1 MLLHMNASPP
11 KGDAL
16 QLQQHP
22 LLERLLTRDPDGAP
36 GPNYAMPRQSSK
48 GAQRPDHLPRRSR
61 ESGGRSYLPVGRHFP
76 PGNLPY
82 HIRKDF

>member
-1 MLLHMNASPP
+1 MLLHMNAPPP

-22 LLERLLTRDPDGAP
+22 LLERLLARDSDGAP
-36 GPNYAMPRQSSK
+36 GPNHAMPRQSSK
-48 GAQRPDHLPRRSR
+48 GVQRPDHLPRRSR
-61 ESGGRSYLPVGRHFP
+61 ESGGSGHLPVSGH
-76 PGNLPY
+76 LPAGDLPD

>member
-1 MLLHMNASPP
+1 MLLHSNQPPP
-11 KGDAL
+11 KRDAL

-22 LLERLLTRDPDGAP
+22 LLERLRARDSDGAT
-36 GPNYAMPRQSSK
+36 GPHHAMPRQSSK

-61 ESGGRSYLPVGRHFP
+61 ESRGRGHLPVSRYLPAGD
-76 PGNLPY
+76 LPD